1 MFKKILFFLLLIVC
15 LPIKAGTIDPNT
27 ADSKYIEYGS
37 KFKCIYNICG
47 SYEDNGLY
55 CASAVVIDPHWVLT
69 AAHVVDCSKI
79 CIVHQDDKA
88 YRIDK
93 IIVHNKFES
102 KTFGYY
108 DIALCYS
115 ANPIILDFYPKLYD
129 DENEVGKVCSISGY
143 GFTGNFNTGINKS
156 DNIKRAGSNK
166 IDKIEKGLLICSPS
180 SFNRTELEFLIAS
193 GDSGGG
199 LFIDGKLAGINSCVI
214 ADDKN
219 TNSSYTDESGHTRIS
234 LYRDW
239 INDNISA
246 YNEIIKN
253 ETKEKK

>member
-1 MFKKILFFLLLIVC
+1 MFNKFLFLFFCLIVSC
-15 LPIKAGTIDPNT
+15 SLQAGTIDPNI

-37 KFKCIYNICG
+37 KFECIYNICG

-55 CASAVVIDPHWVLT
+55 CGSAVIIDPHWVLT

-79 CIVHQDDKA
+79 CIVHQGDKA

-93 IIVHNKFES
+93 IITHNKFES
-102 KTFGYY
+102 KIFGYY

-115 ANPIILDFYPKLYD
+115 SNPIILDFYPKLYD
-129 DENEVGKVCSISGY
+129 KDDEVGKVCSISGY
-143 GFTGNFNTGINKS
+143 GFTGNFKTGINKS

-166 IDKIEKGLLICSPS
+166 IDKIEKGLLVCSAS
-180 SFNRTELEFLIAS
+180 LLNLTELEFLIGS

-214 ADDKN
+214 ADDKD
-219 TNSSYTDESGHTRIS
+219 TDSSYGDESGHTRIS
-234 LYRDW
+234 LYKDW
-239 INDNISA
+239 INDNINQ

-253 ETKEKK
+253 EKKEK